1 MELSPTDADSLLQGF
16 IALLFGLLVALVFG
30 RMTTLN

>member
-16 IALLFGLLVALVFG
+16 IALLIGLLVAMFFG
-30 RMTTLN
+30 RTTPLN

>member
-16 IALLFGLLVALVFG
+16 VGLLIGLLVALVFG